1 MSYARPFKLSF
12 TKYSISQISK
22 WTFGSGTDF
31 FFFVVHFRS
40 LSLIYTVKYFW
51 TVYQPNTEWEK
62 LWVDQN
68 VDILIWV
75 AIS

>member
-1 MSYARPFKLSF
+1 MHAPSHEVLPNILQR
-12 TKYSISQISK
+12 QISK
-22 WTFGSGTDF
+22 WTFGSGTDLF
-31 FFFVVHFRS
+31 FEVHFCG
-40 LSLIYTVKYFW
+40 LSLIYTVKYLL
-51 TVYQPNTEWEK
+51 TVYRPNPEWEK